1 MDLYTPEIACQCGDN
16 QTGIP
21 STAITDGSGVDLAKN
36 VTAARAYDELHV
48 QAVLNQI
55 SGKHSSGN
63 YAAQIPN
70 LFGLNFQAVSV
81 GQKVISTHCLFWLVS
96 FNLFFNLNNWSVLV
110 GLHAATTAGT
120 QHAFMSCRRTHAKP
134 LDQNPVCRTPAS
146 LNIMPTMHQSS
157 VSETTCCNY

>member
-1 MDLYTPEIACQCGDN
+1 MTDSGAVGSVLDAQYTLVIMRPNVWQPSCEIGRICCVAQGPMGNGVMDLYTPEISCQCGDN

-55 SGKHSSGN
+55 NGKHSSGN
-63 YAAQIPN
+63 YAMKTPN

-81 GQKVISTHCLFWLVS
+81 GQKVSPCSS
-96 FNLFFNLNNWSVLV
+96 FHRLGCFHL
-110 GLHAATTAGT
+110 
-120 QHAFMSCRRTHAKP
+120 
-134 LDQNPVCRTPAS
+134 
-146 LNIMPTMHQSS
+146 
-157 VSETTCCNY
+157 